1 VCVCTFRMSQPLFIG
16 GVLAYF
22 NTNETEKADLGYAY
36 MCAFGLVFSMFTSM
50 VLQNVTLIEILH
62 CGMKMRIACCSMIFR
77 KVCTYYTSFTT
88 NTFVS
93 FPQYPSV
100 YLSIF

>member
-1 VCVCTFRMSQPLFIG
+1 MCTFRMSQPLFIG
-16 GVLAYF
+16 GILAYF
-22 NTNETEKADLGYAY
+22 NPVGSDKADLGYAY

-77 KVCTYYTSFTT
+77 KVYTYSSYTKIIILYIYI
-88 NTFVS
+88 NA
-93 FPQYPSV
+93 
-100 YLSIF
+100 